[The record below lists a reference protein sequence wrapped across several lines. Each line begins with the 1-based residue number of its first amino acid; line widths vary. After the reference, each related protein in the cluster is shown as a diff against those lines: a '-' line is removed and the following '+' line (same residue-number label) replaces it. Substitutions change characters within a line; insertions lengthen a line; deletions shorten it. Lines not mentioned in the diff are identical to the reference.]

1 MERINTLKAV
11 FPIFLPCQGLS
22 IPDRAG
28 AKITIKLFLTSF
40 PSNKIQKNRRLA
52 VFSMPSTHQKAYS
65 ASSIEAVVK
74 EKTASA
80 FAVVTWATFS
90 ILTALIA
97 AIFSATLYI

>member
-1 MERINTLKAV
+1 
-11 FPIFLPCQGLS
+11 
-22 IPDRAG
+22 
-28 AKITIKLFLTSF
+28 
-40 PSNKIQKNRRLA
+40 
-52 VFSMPSTHQKAYS
+52 MPSTHQKAYS